1 MSLKRVKEWVVGTYN
16 LKKSQTSPL
25 VLIILKITVYF
36 WNIITLSDN
45 SRPAVILMGRLTV
58 IMVFYVTRIFTGMW
72 FPVPLFITDPCGYG
86 KAENIAYDFSLF
98 RTGICFHIFREI
110 SADTSDQFIHI
121 CLVSVLVMPCIDRFI
136 NDAVGFC
143 FDQHRKIGKEYRNPK
158 LLLDG
163 VLWKAVEI
171 GQADFLLYELVLFF
185 DRPNADIFLMPIFL
199 DICCSNVSSLQ
210 HISALII

>member
-1 MSLKRVKEWVVGTYN
+1 MLRGYFNGSSYSYN
-16 LKKSQTSPL
+16 G
-25 VLIILKITVYF
+25 VLHY
-36 WNIITLSDN
+36 
-45 SRPAVILMGRLTV
+45 A
-58 IMVFYVTRIFTGMW
+58 VFYAGVI
-72 FPVPLFITDPCGYG
+72 PVPLFITDSCGYG

-121 CLVSVLVMPCIDRFI
+121 CLVSVPILSCIDRFI

-163 VLWKAVEI
+163 VL
-171 GQADFLLYELVLFF
+171 
-185 DRPNADIFLMPIFL
+185 
-199 DICCSNVSSLQ
+199 
-210 HISALII
+210 